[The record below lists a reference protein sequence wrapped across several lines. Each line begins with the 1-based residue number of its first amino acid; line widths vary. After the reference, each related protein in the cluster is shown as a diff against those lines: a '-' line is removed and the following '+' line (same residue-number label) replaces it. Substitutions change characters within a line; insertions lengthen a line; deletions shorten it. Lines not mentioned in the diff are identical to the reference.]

1 MVKNERMNI
10 KTNLNSLLV
19 GAVALAGFAAVAEP
33 TVMVNKVESTEPW
46 TQVRVDYTLDG
57 VDADHEY
64 KVAFEVTLRGETRGI
79 TNAVAQLENKAYTQ
93 MIDTKALF
101 GVEKVDSCAK
111 ARVLLFTLK
120 AKSVQLWAGGPH
132 WATCNVGA
140 TKPEEYG
147 YYFWWGDTVGYV
159 RNAAN
164 DGWVSVK
171 DGSGFLFEIDSTWD
185 TYNKTIEQLRSAG
198 WVDAAGNLTMEHDA
212 ARVQWG
218 GAWRMPTKDE
228 LDALIANTTRE
239 EVSNYEGTGVDGVIF
254 RGKDEYAHKSIFI
267 PAAGLGLD
275 ADFLYAGR
283 SCNYWSS
290 TPQVDD
296 YNRNAYYYYRSGT
309 KPEVRN
315 RMRFSGLSIR
325 PVR

>member
-10 KTNLNSLLV
+10 KTNLKSLLAGV
-19 GAVALAGFAAVAEP
+19 AALAGFAAVAEP

-132 WATCNVGA
+132 WATCNLGA

-147 YYFWWGDTVGYV
+147 YYFWWGDTVGCV
-159 RNAAN
+159 RNATD

-218 GAWRMPTKDE
+218 GVWRMPTKDE
-228 LDALIANTTRE
+228 LDALIANTTWE
-239 EVSNYEGTGVDGVIF
+239 EVSNYEGTGVKGVIF
-254 RGKDEYAHKSIFI
+254 RGKDDYAHKSIFI
-267 PAAGLGLD
+267 PAAG
-275 ADFLYAGR
+275 AGQLQNHSLVGTCR
-283 SCNYWSS
+283 CWSS
-290 TPQVDD
+290 TPLVDD
-296 YNRNAYYYYRSGT
+296 GRAWYFRFNSLAV
-309 KPEVRN
+309 EVKDEL
-315 RMRFSGLSIR
+315 RFVGLSIR